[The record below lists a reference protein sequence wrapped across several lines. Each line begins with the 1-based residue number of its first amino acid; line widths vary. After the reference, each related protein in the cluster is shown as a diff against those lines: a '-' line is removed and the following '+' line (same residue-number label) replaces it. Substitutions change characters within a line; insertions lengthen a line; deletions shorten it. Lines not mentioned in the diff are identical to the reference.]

1 MDWFAATAIIAGI
14 ILLIIGGS
22 LVLHLPAVLT
32 FLQEILGFLCLA
44 LGALALYVG
53 VRLIRSV

>member
-1 MDWFAATAIIAGI
+1 MDWLAATAFIAGI

-22 LVLHLPAVLT
+22 LVLHLPAVLM

-44 LGALALYVG
+44 LGVLALFVG
-53 VRLIRSV
+53 VKLIRSV